1 MVGSVFQRLKQ
12 AAINTAFI
20 FALLAALIPGAG
32 YLQLAEG
39 WLYPVVVDVE
49 LAYIG
54 PYNGGE
60 ETEIVMTFD
69 KVRLCNPFLGMD
81 WYVETP
87 RGYEK
92 VPHRYVRAYADDQDS
107 SRPTGVNVSEP
118 WIISV
123 PYVDFGRTFA
133 EVQHRCHPY
142 WITVTQFWP

>member
-1 MVGSVFQRLKQ
+1 MGGSVFQRLKQ
-12 AAINTAFI
+12 ATINTAFI
-20 FALLAALIPGAG
+20 LALLAALIPGAG
-32 YLQLAEG
+32 YLQVAEG
-39 WLYPVVVDVE
+39 RLYPVVVNVD
-49 LAYIG
+49 LIYAG

-60 ETEIVMTFD
+60 ETEIILTFN
-69 KVRLCNPFLGMD
+69 KVRECHPFLGMD
-81 WYVETP
+81 WYIDTA

-92 VPHRYVRAYADDQDS
+92 VLHRYVRSYTNDQDS

-123 PYVDFGRTFA
+123 PYADFDRTFA